1 MRRRGFVAG
10 TVAVAVGVATVAL
23 AAPVSVPNGGF
34 EEGTFA
40 KWDRFERG
48 DGDWNIYEADPPRGI
63 GPIVPAPPEGEFAAL
78 VTQGGPGV
86 NILHRVL
93 KLKRSAVNKLK
104 FQLYYDNSN
113 DRFHSP
119 KNFKFG
125 GGGILPR
132 ARGGGGGDPNQQLR
146 VDLMKPKAKIRSL
159 KGKDI
164 LATLLWTKPGDPLQR
179 PYKAVRANMTKLGI
193 NAKRVRLR
201 IAEVDNQGEFLV
213 GVDALEQTARPKN

>member
-1 MRRRGFVAG
+1 MRRQGFVAG
-10 TVAVAVGVATVAL
+10 AVAVAVGVASLAL

-40 KWDRFERG
+40 NWDRFERG
-48 DGDWNIYEADPPRGI
+48 NGDWQIYAAKPRGI
-63 GPIVPAPPEGEFAAL
+63 GPIVPAPPEGDFAAL

-93 KLKRSAVNKLK
+93 KLKRNAVNKLK

-119 KNFKFG
+119 KHFRFG
-125 GGGILPR
+125 GGGIVLPR
-132 ARGGGGGDPNQQLR
+132 ARRGGDGPPNQQLR

-213 GVDALEQTARPKN
+213 GVDALKQTARD